1 RVDNVLEPP
10 GRKTMLFVE
19 GALREGW
26 RLRQGDGE
34 LHLYTDAE
42 VFGWNRPEP
51 RRRKSTRRARAPEA
65 QYADL
70 REGDFVVHMDY
81 GVGRFAGVR
90 RRTLSDVERE
100 YLVVEYAGTDTL
112 FVPIHQA

>member
-1 RVDNVLEPP
+1 
-10 GRKTMLFVE
+10 
-19 GALREGW
+19 A
-26 RLRQGDGE
+26 
-34 LHLYTDAE
+34 
-42 VFGWNRPEP
+42 
-51 RRRKSTRRARAPEA
+51 RRARAPEA

-90 RRTLSDVERE
+90 RRTLNDVERE

-112 FVPIHQA
+112 FVPIHQADRLTRYVGPDDTPPTLNKLGQADWIKIRSKARKAAEDEARELLA